1 MKKYSRLLALLVI
14 GQMGYT
20 AQSDVIKFVDPNL
33 EQAVRDALGIPK
45 GRPITRADMKRLTSL
60 DAEFED
66 IRNLSGLEYAI
77 NLQWLNLWGN
87 EIKDISPLS
96 NLSNLWLLWL
106 SYNQI
111 SDISPLVYLT
121 NLQKLDLEDNQI
133 SDISPLANLTD
144 LQWLVL
150 DHNQISDISPLANLT
165 NLQKLDLYRNQIS
178 DISPLANLTN
188 LWYLDLSN
196 NQISDI
202 SPLVGN
208 PGLGQGDEVDL
219 ENNPLD
225 LTPGSDDMKNIQI
238 LQSRGV
244 IVYY

>member
-1 MKKYSRLLALLVI
+1 MKKYSKLLALLVM

-33 EQAVRDALGIPK
+33 EQVVRNTLGIPK
-45 GRPITRADMKRLTSL
+45 RQPITRADMKRLTSL
-60 DAEFED
+60 DAEFKD

-111 SDISPLVYLT
+111 SDISPL
-121 NLQKLDLEDNQI
+121 
-133 SDISPLANLTD
+133 
-144 LQWLVL
+144 
-150 DHNQISDISPLANLT
+150 
-165 NLQKLDLYRNQIS
+165 
-178 DISPLANLTN
+178 ANLTN

-196 NQISDI
+196 NHISDISLLVYLTNLQVLNLSWNQISDI
-202 SPLVGN
+202 SPLVSN
-208 PGLGQGDEVDL
+208 TGLGQGDV
-219 ENNPLD
+219 
-225 LTPGSDDMKNIQI
+225 S
-238 LQSRGV
+238 
-244 IVYY
+244 

>member
-1 MKKYSRLLALLVI
+1 M

-33 EQAVRDALGIPK
+33 EQVVRNTLGIPK
-45 GRPITRADMKRLTSL
+45 RQPITRADMKRLTSL
-60 DAEFED
+60 DAEFKD

-111 SDISPLVYLT
+111 SDISPL
-121 NLQKLDLEDNQI
+121 
-133 SDISPLANLTD
+133 
-144 LQWLVL
+144 
-150 DHNQISDISPLANLT
+150 ANLT
-165 NLQKLDLYRNQIS
+165 NLQWLELYRNQIS

-202 SPLVGN
+202 SPLANLTNLQVLN
-208 PGLGQGDEVDL
+208 LSWNQISDISPLVSNTGLGQGDVVDL

-225 LTPGSDDMKNIQI
+225 FTPGSDDMQNIQI

-244 IVYY
+244 TVYY